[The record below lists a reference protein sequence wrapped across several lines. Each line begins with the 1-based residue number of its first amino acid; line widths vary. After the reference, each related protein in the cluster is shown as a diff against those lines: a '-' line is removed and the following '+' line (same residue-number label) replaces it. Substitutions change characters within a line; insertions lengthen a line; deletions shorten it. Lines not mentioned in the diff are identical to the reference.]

1 MPLGSAFR
9 FFEGDNVM
17 TTIEERVL
25 ALVEAAYREGWD
37 DGCSYINTEDNGWA
51 NLSAR
56 QALAPFTKGPNDVR

>member
-1 MPLGSAFR
+1 
-9 FFEGDNVM
+9 M

-51 NLSAR
+51 NISAR